1 MVRLITLTRAWRWL
15 QLEGRFR
22 AEVSE
27 KAVTNGTFHVVWTR
41 ARVRLWPPRPKTSIA
56 ACSVICPRTS
66 AIARSIAVPA
76 RDKLIFAC
84 AATAFT
90 IALHADRRA
99 ATRFRTSGNHK
110 FASTGISLNGV
121 RVALTSRRLS
131 WGRPARTLKA
141 LNHRGRDALA
151 TAGLWPPLH
160 RPARQPR
167 PLCTLQTLFSFCR
180 RSHPQLRWL
189 RRRPGFAA

>member
-131 WGRPARTLKA
+131 WGRPARTGKRSIVEGETPSRQPA
-141 LNHRGRDALA
+141 RGRRYTGPLDNH
-151 TAGLWPPLH
+151 GLFVLSKH
-160 RPARQPR
+160 
-167 PLCTLQTLFSFCR
+167 S
-180 RSHPQLRWL
+180 SHCV
-189 RRRPGFAA
+189 